1 MCNSEN
7 TLPET
12 PGLNAMMM
20 VYQPSP
26 TLFAPGI
33 GFLEDNFSME
43 GGWFWDGSRVFH
55 LLCTLFLLLL
65 HQLHLRSSGIRSQ
78 SLGTA
83 GVNGT
88 VRGRNTQI
96 FSAKGYSPGLKDA
109 S

>member
-12 PGLNAMMM
+12 PGLNAMMV
-20 VYQPSP
+20 VYELSP
-26 TLFAPGI
+26 TFFAPGI

-43 GGWFWDGSRVFH
+43 EEWFWDGSRVFH
-55 LLCTLFLLLL
+55 LLCTLFLILLY
-65 HQLHLRSSGIRSQ
+65 QLLLRSSGIRSQ
-78 SLGTA
+78 RLGTA

-96 FSAKGYSPGLKDA
+96 FSAKGYSPDLKDA